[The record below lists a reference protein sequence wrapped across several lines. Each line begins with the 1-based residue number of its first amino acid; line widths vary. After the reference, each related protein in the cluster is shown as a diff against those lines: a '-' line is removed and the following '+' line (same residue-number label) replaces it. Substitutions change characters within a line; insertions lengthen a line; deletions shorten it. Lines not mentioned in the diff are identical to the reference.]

1 MSLLITKSHRW
12 LSVPIGI
19 QLLIWLGT
27 GLYLSL
33 FSNDG
38 PALKIQKPQGIEWQV
53 YAGKLYPVNQLPVK
67 KAESIQTVLLAGKP
81 VYEVILYSQPHNY
94 QPRQVRLFD
103 AVSGQ
108 PFSIDKQWAKA
119 IALERYSGDA
129 ALSKIELEQ
138 SSGGL
143 LPKQKNAY
151 WSAYFDDSALTYIHI
166 DQQSGR
172 FLTASDEHR
181 RFVAL
186 MFKLHFMDYWDT
198 GSFNHP
204 LLIIVAVLAL
214 AFGLSGLAWL
224 IMLLKA
230 GRFTVRLGAL
240 HKIDVLVANNNQN
253 VTVQGRKNTTLLTT
267 LTQNQLQLPAKC
279 GGGGTCG
286 TCRFYT
292 QSSLPAQPAET
303 HLISHS
309 ELAAGCRL
317 ACQHAAHSVDS
328 IIVKDMATQA
338 LTLQVSRAQYIT
350 PTIKEIAFK
359 VTGGNLQKFNAG
371 SSMQFSIPG
380 GKRRTVPVDIPSRWR
395 SYWAQ
400 FDAQTVS
407 YKSTTRSYSIAN
419 YSGECDELIFTIKW
433 QCNTTT
439 QKSGGAGSSYL
450 CSLAPGES
458 VEAYGPFA
466 SFAERAYQPG
476 AKVLIGGGSG
486 IAPLRALIYEALIQ
500 NSVSHQ
506 MIFIYG
512 ARNEEDLCY
521 SDEFEHLAKRF
532 ENFTYLPTLSSP
544 SPAWQGHSGY
554 VQQLTRQHLNF
565 DVFNSANFYL
575 CGPAPMLAEVKS
587 LLLSQHIEPQQI
599 YIDSFNTNEVKN
611 ESNS

>member
-53 YAGKLYPVNQLPVK
+53 YADKLYPVNQLPVK

-172 FLTASDEHR
+172 FLTASDEHSR
-181 RFVAL
+181 LVAL
-186 MFKLHFMDYWDT
+186 MFKLHFMDYW
-198 GSFNHP
+198 GAGGFNHP
-204 LLIIVAVLAL
+204 LLIIVSVLAL
-214 AFGLSGLAWL
+214 AFSLSGLAWL
-224 IMLLKA
+224 VLLLKA
-230 GRFTVRLGAL
+230 GRFTLFTGRPHCVEVVVAANQQKVEAWGA
-240 HKIDVLVANNNQN
+240 KKA
-253 VTVQGRKNTTLLTT
+253 TLLTT
-267 LTQNQLQLPAKC
+267 LAQNKLRLQAKC

-292 QSSLPAQPAET
+292 DTSLPVQAAEKY
-303 HLISHS
+303 LIKPG

-317 ACQHAAHSVDS
+317 ACQHTSDSVAS
-328 IIVKDMATQA
+328 ITVKDVAPGA

-350 PTIKEIAFK
+350 PTMKEIAFK
-359 VTGGNLQKFNAG
+359 VVGNNMPAFKPGA
-371 SSMQFSIPG
+371 SMQFSIPA
-380 GKRRTVPVDIPSRWR
+380 GKRRTVPVDIPDRWR
-395 SYWAQ
+395 SYWSQ
-400 FDAQTVS
+400 FNAQTIS
-407 YKSTTRSYSIAN
+407 YPSTTRNYSIAN

-439 QKSGGAGSSYL
+439 QKSGGAGSSFL
-450 CSLAPGES
+450 CSLEPGES
-458 VEAYGPFA
+458 VEAFGPFA